1 MEGRIQCC
9 FGGQIHSFKGEVEVP
24 SGAACTILLQPNHP
38 RNVANLQMQPN
49 VAEQID
55 LQLAISMLAII
66 LNCFP
71 CQRGR
76 GLNSHR
82 LLSFRSPLSV
92 SCVINTGQRLNQNK
106 HNNHCHRHFCW
117 GFLHRVMF

>member
-49 VAEQID
+49 VAEKGASWK
-55 LQLAISMLAII
+55 LKVKKCA
-66 LNCFP
+66 F
-71 CQRGR
+71 
-76 GLNSHR
+76 NS
-82 LLSFRSPLSV
+82 LSGIRR
-92 SCVINTGQRLNQNK
+92 NT
-106 HNNHCHRHFCW
+106 CICW
-117 GFLHRVMF
+117 VDWLTEN